1 MSKKR
6 REEER
11 LYDYGKDLPKDDL
24 YDSKDQDVLGTPTTE
39 TDNSR
44 WELDSHP
51 VVVKVMRILR
61 RERQDANGRW
71 GRPSGVKPMVNDI
84 GVFDISSF
92 LNAFLDKDIALG
104 NIDKQEAHKQAQMVT
119 DALIDM
125 IMYNHKKWE
134 LHKSYFS
141 EIIRIVDSKAYFHFT
156 RPVGDKERVHR
167 AKKYG
172 YSENYSHDEVRPDEI
187 GGVKI

>member
-6 REEER
+6 REEEENYSYDKDIVEDY
-11 LYDYGKDLPKDDL
+11 LYNDKKEDI
-24 YDSKDQDVLGTPTTE
+24 LGTPTTE

-61 RERQDANGRW
+61 RERQDANGNW
-71 GRPSGVKPMVNDI
+71 GRPKNINPMVNDI

-104 NIDKQEAHKQAQMVT
+104 NIDKHEAHKQAKMVT
-119 DALIDM
+119 DALIEM
-125 IMYNHKKWE
+125 IMYNHKKWG

-141 EIIRIVDSKAYFHFT
+141 EIVRIVDSKAYFHFT

-172 YSENYSHDEVRPDEI
+172 FSENYHHDEVRPEEI